1 MIKQAI
7 IPLAGLGTRL
17 LPLTSVFA
25 KELLPI
31 NGKPGIEYI
40 LDECISAGIKEVI
53 FIISQKKLMI
63 KKYFY
68 NDKFYKDIIKK
79 KRDPRIIQEYKKILK
94 YKKMIKFVF
103 QDKPLGTGDAVLKT
117 KKYIKDKYFLM
128 LLPDDLIVK
137 NNCSKSM
144 IAVHKKYNSSVM
156 ASMKVN
162 KREVSRWGIYNVKNK
177 INKNNFTIKNVVEKP
192 SIKLAPSNNAVIGRY
207 ILPKII
213 FNKLSKL
220 KPGKGGEIHI
230 TDAIQSLISENY
242 KFIGHNFS
250 GKYLDCGTMKGYINS
265 TLEISKIWNFAWLGQ
280 VT

>member
-31 NGKPGIEYI
+31 NGKPGIQYI
-40 LDECISAGIKEVI
+40 LDECIEAGINEII
-53 FIISQKKLMI
+53 FIISDKKKMI

-68 NDKFYKDIIKK
+68 NDKFYKSIIKK
-79 KRDPRIIQEYKKILK
+79 KKDPRIIDEYKKILK
-94 YKKMIKFVF
+94 YKKMIKFVY
-103 QDKPLGTGDAVLKT
+103 QNKPLGTGDAVLKT
-117 KKYIKDKYFLM
+117 KKFIKNKYFLM
-128 LLPDDLIVK
+128 LLPDDLIIK

-144 IAVHKKYNSSVM
+144 IRVHNKYKSSVM

-162 KREVSRWGIYNVKNK
+162 KKTVSRWGIYNIDHN
-177 INKNNFTIKNVVEKP
+177 IDKNNFIIKQVIEKPTIKT
-192 SIKLAPSNNAVIGRY
+192 APSDKAVIGRY
-207 ILPKII
+207 ILPKEI
-213 FNKLSKL
+213 FKRISNL

-230 TDAIQSLISENY
+230 TDAIQNLINDGN
-242 KFIGHNFS
+242 KFIGHNFL

-265 TLEISKIWNFAWLGQ
+265 SIEISKI
-280 VT
+280 

>member
-40 LDECISAGIKEVI
+40 LDECIEAGIKEVI
-53 FIISQKKLMI
+53 FIISKKKLMI

-68 NDKFYKDIIKK
+68 NDKFYKEIIKHK
-79 KRDPRIIQEYKKILK
+79 KDVRILTEYKKILK
-94 YKKMIKFVF
+94 YKKLIKFVF
-103 QDKPLGTGDAVLKT
+103 QEKPLGTGDAVLKT
-117 KKYIKDKYFLM
+117 KKFIKDKYFLM
-128 LLPDDLIVK
+128 LLPDDLIIK
-137 NNCSKSM
+137 KNCSKSM
-144 IAVHKKYNSSVM
+144 IAIHKKYRASVM

-162 KREVSRWGIYNVKNK
+162 KNEVTRWGIYDVKRKVNDK
-177 INKNNFTIKNVVEKP
+177 DFIIKSVVEKP
-192 SIKLAPSNNAVIGRY
+192 SIKDSPSNNAVIGRY
-207 ILPKII
+207 ILPNKI
-213 FNKLSKL
+213 FDKLSKL

-230 TDAIQSLISENY
+230 TDAIQSLINDNE

-250 GKYLDCGTMKGYINS
+250 GKYLDCGTMNGYINS
-265 TLEISKIWNFAWLGQ
+265 TLEIAKK
-280 VT
+280 

>member
-40 LDECISAGIKEVI
+40 LEECVNSGIKEII
-53 FIISQKKLMI
+53 FIISKKKEII

-68 NDKFYKDIIKK
+68 NDKFYKKIIKQK
-79 KRDPRIIQEYKKILK
+79 KDSRIKEEYKKILK
-94 YKKMIKFVF
+94 YKKMIKFVY

-117 KKYIKDKYFLM
+117 KKLIKDNYFLM
-128 LLPDDLIVK
+128 LLPDDLIIK

-144 IAVHKKYNSSVM
+144 IKVHKKYKSSVM
-156 ASMKVN
+156 ASMNVKKKN
-162 KREVSRWGIYNVKNK
+162 VSRWGIFKLRK
-177 INKNNFTIKNVVEKP
+177 KLDKNNSLIDDVIEKP
-192 SIKLAPSNNAVIGRY
+192 SVKSAPSNKAVIGRY
-207 ILPKII
+207 ILPKKI
-213 FNKLSKL
+213 FTKLLKQ

-230 TDAIQSLISENY
+230 TDTIQSLINDRE
-242 KFIGHNFS
+242 KFIAHNFS
-250 GKYLDCGTMKGYINS
+250 GKYLDCGTMNGYIQS
-265 TLEISKIWNFAWLGQ
+265 TIKIAKI
-280 VT
+280 